1 MDYEQLLDEI
11 MLMTLS
17 AERFISDQLQ
27 QAQQVL
33 IPASLE
39 HYSKMFLSSSLLLLH
54 PEKTTTILI
63 TLPQLPHDAEILQFS
78 GTIGP
83 HFGRRWFFPENPTQ
97 NWPST
102 DDQSIYPYMD
112 QLFSYLSVLRTSE
125 NCQLIFLKTGSFP
138 DSLKDHLSKQT
149 NQNLLIVTDFFLDME
164 QSQAEIQAEKLLT
177 GFSNLNFDTQLSSSY
192 PILQLLGKRSIKGSE
207 KTDQSPLISLTNT
220 GSLGLNPQKTKTLV
234 FYAR

>member
-17 AERFISDQLQ
+17 AERFIGDQLQ

-39 HYSKMFLSSSLLLLH
+39 QYSKIFLSSSLLLLH
-54 PEKTTTILI
+54 PEKSTTILI
-63 TLPQLPHDAEILQFS
+63 TLPQLPDDAEILQFC

-83 HFGRRWFFPENPTQ
+83 HFGRRWFFPSKSDQ
-97 NWPST
+97 NWEST
-102 DDQSIYPYMD
+102 DDQSIYPYLD

-125 NCQLIFLKTGSFP
+125 NCQLIFLKAGHFP
-138 DSLKDHLSKQT
+138 EALKTHLSKQEDH
-149 NQNLLIVTDFFLDME
+149 NLLIVSDFFLDME
-164 QSQAEIQAEKLLT
+164 QSQAEVQANKLLE
-177 GFSNLNFDTQLSSSY
+177 GFSNLEFDTQLSSSY
-192 PILQLLGKRSIKGSE
+192 PILKLLRKRSMEGSE
-207 KTDQSPLISLTNT
+207 NPEQSPLISLTNT
-220 GSLGLNPQKTKTLV
+220 GNLGLNSKKTKTLV